1 MTVRSIRLRDYNGDL
16 HTINFGSVGVIT
28 NMTRD
33 FSYYLCDVKVA
44 YRYDVDEII
53 AVLRETDEELR
64 RDPAFKGDI
73 LAPIEIA
80 GVETFADT
88 TFVIRARIK
97 TRPIRQ
103 WDVGRA
109 FRRRLKLK
117 FEAKD
122 IQLAVPGLPAYV
134 VVSEGAPKKGRI
146 AAAVG
151 SRDRGPG

>member
-1 MTVRSIRLRDYNGDL
+1 
-16 HTINFGSVGVIT
+16 
-28 NMTRD
+28 
-33 FSYYLCDVKVA
+33 VKVA
-44 YRYDVDEII
+44 NRYDVDEII